1 MTTFAAQPDSA
12 RRLAE
17 FAVERTALA
26 ATTPA
31 G

>member
-1 MTTFAAQPDSA
+1 MLTFAAQPDTA

-17 FAVERTALA
+17 LDEQRAALA

>member
-1 MTTFAAQPDSA
+1 MTFAAQPDTA

-17 FAVERTALA
+17 LDVERGALV

>member
-1 MTTFAAQPDSA
+1 MTFAAQPDTA

-17 FAVERTALA
+17 LDVERTALA
-26 ATTPA
+26 AKTPV